1 MAAKFSYLAALAPS
15 AKLFMTLDR
24 FNPKQVIIF
33 SRDEMKQWEMAQ
45 QFSNDMRVKF
55 VIGDVGTKNN

>member
-1 MAAKFSYLAALAPS
+1 MLDGSKIFLSGGTGSFGKAFLP
-15 AKLFMTLDR
+15 MTLDR

-55 VIGDVGTKNN
+55 VIGGC